1 MSSYPRS
8 GNTLLRNYCEKI
20 TGIYTGSDCD
30 IKRKLNKQLKDM
42 GLLGEGIVDNTVL
55 VVKTHFPERMGYIDF
70 PCTKCILI
78 VRNPL
83 DCMTSLFNMIAT
95 SSHSESIQEN
105 HMERE
110 DIQELWHEFVQ

>member
-1 MSSYPRS
+1 MKLDNNPTIVMSSYPRS

-20 TGIYTGSDCD
+20 TGVYTGSDCD
-30 IKRKLNKQLKDM
+30 IKRKLNKQLLDM
-42 GLLGEGIVDNTVL
+42 GLQGEGVVDKTVL

-95 SSHSESIQEN
+95 SSHSESI
-105 HMERE
+105 
-110 DIQELWHEFVQ
+110 